1 MSEQALTKEEV
12 ILRAM
17 KKILTSVVKD
27 TAIPPG
33 MIHPLK
39 EQTID
44 AIRDCL
50 VLISERERELAEEA
64 GRSMDMRPHFVD
76 DPKYRQAQQ
85 SEVVIPLSKSGLT
98 KDKPEC

>member
-12 ILRAM
+12 ILRVM

-27 TAIPPG
+27 TATPPG

-39 EQTID
+39 EHTID

-50 VLISERERELAEEA
+50 MLISEREKELAEEA
-64 GRSMDMRPHFVD
+64 GRPMEMRPHFVD
-76 DPKYRQAQQ
+76 DLKYREVQQ
-85 SEVVIPLSKSGLT
+85 SEVVIPLHKSGLT
-98 KDKPEC
+98 KDKPER